1 MGSDPKEWWPDDYS
15 DWLEDDPAA
24 EWWEPRDWRTESKDK
39 MNIKLTN
46 VRLSFPALF
55 KAKGFGD
62 DEDAKKSFGAVFLLN
77 KKKHADLIEQVEE
90 AIEKVKKEKWGKKIP
105 KLKGVCLNDGA
116 DKEDVDGYGDKVM
129 YIPTRSAK
137 RVPVVDVDPSVP
149 LAEEDGKPYGGC
161 YVNASIRIWAQD
173 NQYGMRVN
181 AALRAVQFYKDGEPF
196 GEKPADAEEEF
207 EDVSNDS
214 DDDDEDEKPRKS
226 KKNKLL

>member
-1 MGSDPKEWWPDDYS
+1 
-15 DWLEDDPAA
+15 
-24 EWWEPRDWRTESKDK
+24 

-55 KAKGFGD
+55 KPKAFEGS
-62 DEDAKKSFGAVFLLN
+62 EDKKSFQASFIMD
-77 KKKHADLIEQVEE
+77 KKKHADLIEQIKE
-90 AIEKVKKEKWGKKIP
+90 AIQSVATEKWGKKIP
-105 KLKGVCLNDGA
+105 KLKGTCLNDGA
-116 DKEDVDGYGDKVM
+116 DKEDVDGYGEKVM
-129 YIPTRSAK
+129 YVSCRSAK

-173 NQYGMRVN
+173 NQFGKRVN

-207 EDVSNDS
+207 ENVSDS
-214 DDDDEDEKPRKS
+214 GDEDEPIKKKS
-226 KKNKLL
+226 ML